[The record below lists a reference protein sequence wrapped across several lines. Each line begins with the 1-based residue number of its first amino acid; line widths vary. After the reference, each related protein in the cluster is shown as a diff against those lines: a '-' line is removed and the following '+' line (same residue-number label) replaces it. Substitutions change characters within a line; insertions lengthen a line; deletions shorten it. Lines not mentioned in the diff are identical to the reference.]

1 MTATKTAGY
10 VYLLPDDGPS
20 VDVSDLVMQS
30 MAIVFRP
37 WLRPDRNPMPMFD
50 LFPRLSRFKRA
61 WDRHWSEGE
70 PCECEEE
77 W

>member
-1 MTATKTAGY
+1 VTVIKSGGSVCISTSM
-10 VYLLPDDGPS
+10 LLNDLDPL
-20 VDVSDLVMQS
+20 DLVTQMWDS
-30 MAIVFRP
+30 AFSP
-37 WLRPDRNPMPMFD
+37 WKLPDRNPMPMFD

-70 PCECEEE
+70 DCDEGD

>member
-1 MTATKTAGY
+1 VTATKTAGY
-10 VYLLPDDGPS
+10 VLMRARLAAEYDWLSRRLVAS
-20 VDVSDLVMQS
+20 VFS
-30 MAIVFRP
+30 P
-37 WLRPDRNPMPMFD
+37 WKLPDRNPMPMFD

-70 PCECEEE
+70 QCDCGD